1 MKNLNKRIFFTIFS
15 ILTIFLI
22 TVLGI
27 YNYQN
32 YSFEESRV
40 RNNLFMM
47 DKNFHKPLG
56 DNQERFDDTDRK
68 FMDSVIYTINLDENN
83 DITGIINHSTS
94 SDETTKIKEKASEIL
109 KKLDDDTEYVGN
121 LYFNKYSYA
130 FKDKSKLIIVD
141 NSKTNE
147 RLQNILKITLILF
160 LVFEVVIVIIS
171 KAISRLISRPVEDT
185 FNKQK
190 RFIED
195 ASHELKT
202 PIAVIMA
209 NAEMLEKDKKEEK
222 WLKNIVNETERMNK
236 LVKDLLDLAKL
247 ENGVNKDSYT
257 ISNISKEIEKTVLTF
272 ESIAFENN
280 VNLDYK
286 IEEDIKLNCNVDQIK
301 QLVAIL
307 LDNAIKHSY
316 KDKCVKV
323 SLYKQK
329 EGIVLNVTNKGDT
342 ISKDNLEKIFERFYR
357 VDSSRNR
364 NQNRYGLGLAI
375 AKNIVENHN
384 GKITVESS
392 NNKTTFQ
399 VVFK

>member
-1 MKNLNKRIFFTIFS
+1 MKNLNKKIFFTIFS
-15 ILTIFLI
+15 ILTLFLI

-32 YSFEESRV
+32 YSFEKSRV
-40 RNNLFMM
+40 KNNLFMM
-47 DKNFHKPLG
+47 DRAFHKPL
-56 DNQERFDDTDRK
+56 DDSKERFDENDRK
-68 FMDSVIYTINLDENN
+68 FMDSVVYTVNLDENN
-83 DITGIINHSTS
+83 EITGIIDHSTLS
-94 SDETTKIKEKASEIL
+94 GETTKIKEKALEIL
-109 KKLDDDTEYVGN
+109 EEVDDDYEYIGN

-209 NAEMLEKDKKEEK
+209 NAEMLEKNKKEDK

-247 ENGVNKDSYT
+247 ENGVNKGSYT
-257 ISNISKEIEKTVLTF
+257 ISNISKEIEKTILTF
-272 ESIAFENN
+272 ESMAFENN
-280 VNLDYK
+280 IKLDYK
-286 IEEDIKLNCNVDQIK
+286 IEEDIKLNCNTNQIK

-329 EGIVLNVTNKGDT
+329 EEIFLNVVNNGDT
-342 ISKDNLEKIFERFYR
+342 INKADLSKIFERFYR

-364 NQNRYGLGLAI
+364 SQNRYGLGLAI

>member
-1 MKNLNKRIFFTIFS
+1 MKNLNKKIFFTIFS
-15 ILTIFLI
+15 ILTLFLI

-32 YSFEESRV
+32 YSFEKSRV
-40 RNNLFMM
+40 KNNLFMM
-47 DKNFHKPLG
+47 DRAFHKPLDDG
-56 DNQERFDDTDRK
+56 KERFDENDRK
-68 FMDSVIYTINLDENN
+68 FMDSVVYTVNLDENN
-83 DITGIINHSTS
+83 EITGIIDHSTLS
-94 SDETTKIKEKASEIL
+94 GETTKIKEKALEIL
-109 KKLDDDTEYVGN
+109 EEVDDDYEYIGN

-209 NAEMLEKDKKEEK
+209 NAEMLEKNKKEDK

-247 ENGVNKDSYT
+247 ENGVNKGSYT
-257 ISNISKEIEKTVLTF
+257 ISNISKEIEKTILTF
-272 ESIAFENN
+272 ESMAFENN
-280 VNLDYK
+280 IKLDYK
-286 IEEDIKLNCNVDQIK
+286 IEEDIKLNCNSNQIK

-316 KDKCVKV
+316 KDKKVKV

-329 EGIVLNVTNKGDT
+329 EEIILNVVNNGDT
-342 ISKDNLEKIFERFYR
+342 INKADLSKIFERFYR

-364 NQNRYGLGLAI
+364 SQNRYGLGLAI

>member
-1 MKNLNKRIFFTIFS
+1 MKNLNKKIFFTIFS
-15 ILTIFLI
+15 ILTLFLI

-32 YSFEESRV
+32 YSFEKSRV
-40 RNNLFMM
+40 KNNLFMM
-47 DKNFHKPLG
+47 DRAFHKPL
-56 DNQERFDDTDRK
+56 DDSKERFDENDRK
-68 FMDSVIYTINLDENN
+68 FMDSVVYTVNLDENN
-83 DITGIINHSTS
+83 EITGIIDHSTLS
-94 SDETTKIKEKASEIL
+94 GETTKIKEKALEIL
-109 KKLDDDTEYVGN
+109 EEVDDDYEYIGN

-209 NAEMLEKDKKEEK
+209 NAEMLEKNKKEDK

-247 ENGVNKDSYT
+247 ENGVNKGSYT
-257 ISNISKEIEKTVLTF
+257 ISNISKEIEKTILTF
-272 ESIAFENN
+272 ESMAFENN
-280 VNLDYK
+280 IKLDYK
-286 IEEDIKLNCNVDQIK
+286 IEEDIKLNCNANQIK

-316 KDKCVKV
+316 KDKKVKV

-329 EGIVLNVTNKGDT
+329 EEIFLNVVNNGDT
-342 ISKDNLEKIFERFYR
+342 INKADLSKIFERFYR

-364 NQNRYGLGLAI
+364 SQNRYGLGLAI

>member
-1 MKNLNKRIFFTIFS
+1 MKNLNKKIFFTIFS
-15 ILTIFLI
+15 ILTLFLI

-32 YSFEESRV
+32 YSFEKSRV
-40 RNNLFMM
+40 KNNLFMM
-47 DKNFHKPLG
+47 DRAFHKPL
-56 DNQERFDDTDRK
+56 DDSKERFDENDRK
-68 FMDSVIYTINLDENN
+68 FMDSVVYTVNLDENN
-83 DITGIINHSTS
+83 EITGIIDHSTLS
-94 SDETTKIKEKASEIL
+94 GETTKIKEKALEIL
-109 KKLDDDTEYVGN
+109 EEVDDDYEYIGN

-209 NAEMLEKDKKEEK
+209 NAEMLEKNKKEDK

-247 ENGVNKDSYT
+247 ENGVNKGSYT
-257 ISNISKEIEKTVLTF
+257 ISNISKEIEKTILTF
-272 ESIAFENN
+272 ESMAFENN
-280 VNLDYK
+280 IKLDYK
-286 IEEDIKLNCNVDQIK
+286 IEEDIKLNCNSNQIK

-329 EGIVLNVTNKGDT
+329 EEIFLNVVNNGDT
-342 ISKDNLEKIFERFYR
+342 INKADLSKIFERFYR

-364 NQNRYGLGLAI
+364 SQNRYGLGLAI